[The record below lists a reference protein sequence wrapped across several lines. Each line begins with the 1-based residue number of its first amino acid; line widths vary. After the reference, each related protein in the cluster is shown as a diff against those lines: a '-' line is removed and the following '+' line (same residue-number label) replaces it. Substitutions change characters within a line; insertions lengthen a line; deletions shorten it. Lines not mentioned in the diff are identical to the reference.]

1 MRKPSD
7 IRRKIK
13 YDFLY
18 FCIFYLL
25 SGTGGLQWNMCKL
38 VNRFLHFPSPSF
50 YVFLRE
56 LIMLSEWKIR
66 TWWFFF
72 YSFKSW
78 AMWFLRC
85 GILCIF
91 KRGHLNWSLVIS
103 TLSSYKPNFSTL
115 LIPACAQVWI
125 CSVHVIWEESGLN
138 EHLWSCNICSKQCTN
153 AIMLTL
159 ENSMVDTSCVFLLLF
174 HNCQGKAF
182 ILSIYILERG
192 VIFSFFFYFV
202 ST

>member
-1 MRKPSD
+1 MT
-7 IRRKIK
+7 
-13 YDFLY
+13 
-18 FCIFYLL
+18 FCIFVFSTYCLVL
-25 SGTGGLQWNMCKL
+25 VDYSGICVSWSTVSFISPVHHFMY
-38 VNRFLHFPSPSF
+38 FLESWSCFQN
-50 YVFLRE
+50 E
-56 LIMLSEWKIR
+56 KSEHGD
-66 TWWFFF
+66 FF

-174 HNCQGKAF
+174 HNWQGKAF